1 MTTLVA
7 IQGDGWSVM
16 GCDSRLS
23 DEHGRFQIAK
33 TPKIVDNNG
42 ILIGGCGSSRASNVL
57 HYGYMQPKPT
67 IKEDLNTYMTQKF
80 IPAMRKNFVD
90 AGIDMKEDGDVAQID
105 GGFII
110 SVKGQVFS
118 VSEDYSWDT
127 DVRNVYVMGSGGDV
141 ALGALAALGVEKVN
155 TIKEAERMIR
165 KAISIAIQYDN
176 MCSQPI
182 HIFTQHGNKEK

>member
-57 HYGYMQPKPT
+57 HYGYVQPKPT

-110 SVKGQVFS
+110 SVKGQIFS

-182 HIFTQHGNKEK
+182 HIFTQHGSKEK

>member
-7 IQGDGWSVM
+7 IQGDGWSVL

-33 TPKIVDNNG
+33 TPKIVENNG
-42 ILIGGCGSSRASNVL
+42 VLIAGCGSSRASNVL
-57 HYGYMQPKPT
+57 HYGYVQPKPT
-67 IKEDLNTYMTQKF
+67 IKEDLNVYMTQKF

-90 AGIDMKEDGDVAQID
+90 AGIDMKEDGEVAQID
-105 GGFII
+105 GGFLI

-141 ALGALAALGVEKVN
+141 ALGALAALGV
-155 TIKEAERMIR
+155 
-165 KAISIAIQYDN
+165 
-176 MCSQPI
+176 
-182 HIFTQHGNKEK
+182 

>member
-33 TPKIVDNNG
+33 TPKIVDNNS

-57 HYGYMQPKPT
+57 HYGYVQPKPT

-110 SVKGQVFS
+110 SVKGQIFS